1 MSRKNQKGI
10 SPFVAAILLIA
21 LTVAVGGLLA
31 VWFSTL
37 TSSQTQT
44 VSSSSEQL
52 AKCASSSLTINEVR
66 YDSSGASKL
75 VNVTLSSGGSQYL
88 KNITISVTGGGGTS
102 NSIKY
107 YNASGD
113 DLPPGG
119 VFAASVNTTGG
130 ALIPPEIVS
139 VSGICQGQYAVS
151 VSCKAGEACMRPV

>member
-1 MSRKNQKGI
+1 MKGI

-44 VSSSSEQL
+44 VSASSEQL

-66 YDSSGASKL
+66 YSSTGASSL
-75 VNVTLSSGGSQYL
+75 VNVTTSAGGSQYM
-88 KNITISVTGGGGTS
+88 KNITISISGGGATS

-107 YNASGD
+107 YNATGN

-119 VFAASVNTTGG
+119 VFAASVNTSGG
-130 ALIPPEIVS
+130 ALVPPEIVS
-139 VSGICQGQYAVS
+139 VSGICQGQYAIS
-151 VSCKAGEACMRPV
+151 TSCKAGESCMKPS

>member
-1 MSRKNQKGI
+1 MKGI

-31 VWFSTL
+31 GWFSTL

-44 VSSSSEQL
+44 VSATSEQL
-52 AKCASSSLTINEVR
+52 AKCASSSLSISEVR
-66 YDSSGASKL
+66 YSATGASRL
-75 VNVTLSSGGSQYL
+75 VNVTTSSSGTQYL
-88 KNITISVTGGGGTS
+88 KNITISISGGGATS

-119 VFAASVNTTGG
+119 IFATSVNTTGG
-130 ALIPPEIVS
+130 ALVPPEIVS
-139 VSGICQGQYAVS
+139 VSGICQNQYAIS
-151 VSCKAGEACMRPV
+151 VSCKAGETCMKPV